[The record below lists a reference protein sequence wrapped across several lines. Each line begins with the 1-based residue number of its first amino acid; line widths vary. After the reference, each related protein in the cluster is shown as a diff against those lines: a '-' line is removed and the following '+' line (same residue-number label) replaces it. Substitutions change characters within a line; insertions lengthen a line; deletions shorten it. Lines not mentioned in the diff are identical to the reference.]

1 MNASTSARYDA
12 LLVDASLRQ
21 MLVTARSLGRYG
33 RAVAALDWVRPGD
46 VPTFA
51 SRWCQAHGTVTDV
64 ASSPVRFVDDVIAFA
79 RANPCGALI
88 AGHDGSI
95 EAIRQ
100 RRAEVEAVVPV
111 ALAPEPAL
119 AIATDKAKTLAVAAE
134 VGVAVPCSV
143 EVADATDVRGALRA
157 TGLPAVAKPL
167 ESWVVDG
174 AHATRLRCHD
184 VRTEREAA
192 RTVAEMTEAGGR
204 VALQEWLPGAREA
217 VSFVYDGRTF
227 RARFAQRALRMD
239 PPLGGASVVRESI
252 ELDDA
257 LVDGAQRL
265 VEAIGL
271 TGYSEV
277 EFRRDARGVPRLME
291 INPRLSA
298 SVEVAV
304 RAGVDFP
311 RLLHAWAAGE
321 PIPAVFPYRLGV
333 RMRWLGGDLHW
344 LASAMARQGRL
355 DVPSRGSA
363 LAMFAGDFARRTDYD
378 YVAVDDLRPA
388 WVAARSSITR
398 LAVEAPARL
407 RALRQQS
414 KQEPTKG
421 VRNG

>member
-1 MNASTSARYDA
+1 MTESSSARYDA
-12 LLVDASLRQ
+12 LVVDATLRQ
-21 MLVTARSLGRYG
+21 MLVATRSLGRYG
-33 RAVAALDWVRPGD
+33 RTVAALDWELAER

-51 SRWCQAHGTVTDV
+51 SRWCSTHATVTDV
-64 ASSPVRFVDDVIAFA
+64 ALSPDRFVDDIVAFA
-79 RANPCGALI
+79 RSNRCGALI

-95 EAIRQ
+95 DAIR
-100 RRAEVEAVVPV
+100 RRRPEVEAAVPV

-134 VGVAVPCSV
+134 VGVAAPLSV
-143 EVADATDVRGALRA
+143 EVADGTDVRGAIRA
-157 TGLPAVAKPL
+157 VGLPAVAKPL
-167 ESWVVDG
+167 ESWVTNGD
-174 AHATRLRCHD
+174 HPSRLRCHD
-184 VRTEREAA
+184 VLTEREAVD
-192 RTVAEMTEAGGR
+192 TVAVMTAAGGR

-217 VSFVYDGRTF
+217 VSFLHDGRTF

-252 ELDDA
+252 ELDDM
-257 LVDGAQRL
+257 LVEGAQRL

-277 EFRRDARGVPRLME
+277 EFRRDGRGVPRLME

-321 PIPAVFPYRLGV
+321 PITDVFPYRLGV

-344 LASAMARQGRL
+344 LASAMARQGRV
-355 DVPSRGSA
+355 DVPSRGQA
-363 LAMFAGDFARRTDYD
+363 LAMFAGDCIRRSNYD
-378 YVAVDDLRPA
+378 YLAFDDLRPA
-388 WVAARSSITR
+388 WIATKSTIAR
-398 LAVEAPARL
+398 LATEAPARV
-407 RALRQQS
+407 RTFRQQA
-414 KQEPTKG
+414 ENTHEG